1 MLDRKDY
8 TVFKSPDNLWR
19 YEVESFD
26 ATNPDELYI
35 VADPPE
41 DADNYY
47 FIKVTN
53 GVITNEKVTIPKN
66 P

>member
-1 MLDRKDY
+1 MKWNRL
-8 TVFKSPDNLWR
+8 TQLI
-19 YEVESFD
+19 
-26 ATNPDELYI
+26 PDELYI

-53 GVITNEKVTIPKN
+53 GEITNEKVIIPKN